1 MKISKL
7 KGFTLAETLVVIS
20 IIAILAAT
28 GAPLYKEIQ
37 PVLELSGIT
46 REIITDIRYIQQ
58 LTVTEQIDH
67 CLCFFPLDGEYE
79 RRYQL
84 IRCGVSDPQCGQ
96 SNPILIKEKSFQEE
110 IKTLTISGFTDNE
123 IRYNPYGAA
132 NRAGTMTLTNI
143 QDKTKTIEV
152 KSSGFVKSHD

>member
-67 CLCFFPLDGEYE
+67 CLCFFPLDGEY
-79 RRYQL
+79 
-84 IRCGVSDPQCGQ
+84 
-96 SNPILIKEKSFQEE
+96 
-110 IKTLTISGFTDNE
+110 
-123 IRYNPYGAA
+123 
-132 NRAGTMTLTNI
+132 
-143 QDKTKTIEV
+143 
-152 KSSGFVKSHD
+152 